1 MFKDLTDV
9 NLIIIYYLSPE
20 DLNNY
25 QVISK
30 YANSLIQK
38 YKKFYLISYS
48 RSLHFEPYFYYRSV
62 SLLQKTRCISF
73 LYEIYSNNRWQN
85 IVKHLNEYQLKN
97 KIKYDI
103 ENEIEILTNVK
114 VI

>member
-20 DLNNY
+20 DLNKY

-62 SLLQKTRCISF
+62 SLLKKTRCISF
-73 LYEIYSNNRWQN
+73 LYEIYNNNRWQN
-85 IVKHLNEYQLKN
+85 IVKNINQYQLKN
-97 KIKYDI
+97 KVK
-103 ENEIEILTNVK
+103 NEIDNNVK

>member
-38 YKKFYLISYS
+38 YKKYYLISFS
-48 RSLHFEPYFYYRSV
+48 RSLGFEPYFYDTSI
-62 SLLQKTRCISF
+62 SLLQETRCISF
-73 LYEIYSNNRWQN
+73 LHEIYNNNRWQN
-85 IVKHLNEYQLKN
+85 IVKNINQYQLKN
-97 KIKYDI
+97 KVK
-103 ENEIEILTNVK
+103 NEIDNNVK